1 MTSIIR
7 LWSIVFLLWTS
18 LVFAADCSYRNPVLL
33 GDFPDPSVIRVGH
46 DYYATATEPGWAPL
60 FSIAHSI
67 DLVHWRIVGAVFDDP
82 PAWSVSN
89 YWAPEL
95 VHYRDKFYVYYT
107 ARRKDGPLCVAAAVA
122 DSPSGPYTDRG
133 PLVCQDDGSIDGA
146 HFVDG
151 DGQRYLIWKEDGNS
165 RRVPSVIWMQRLA
178 QDGVTLQGAPWE
190 IIRNDRRWEGKVVEG
205 PYLLER
211 GGWYYLFYSGGAC
224 CGEQCNYALGVARAR
239 SLDGPWEKHPGNP
252 ILTGNDDWRCPG
264 HGTIVEAANQRTY
277 FLYHSYSTQ
286 DFVRGGRFGLLDEVT
301 WGSDGWP
308 SINAA
313 QGPTI
318 VAISPERC
326 SDERALDVNVD
337 EFIESNHAPAW
348 QWPIGQRPELAFV
361 RDRGGWLDVSV
372 PAASERTEVVIGKR
386 APPGKYIATTLV
398 DLAAARAGASAGL
411 AAYASA
417 QQFVAL
423 TAGDGQVTLW
433 SREGGREMVLARV
446 ALGAAKLVQI
456 RMVRTPEAGFRFSF
470 RVDEGEWQPVVTSSG
485 TDAVHKPNSNPV
497 RIALMTVG
505 MAGARGRFGYLRVE
519 RW

>member
-1 MTSIIR
+1 
-7 LWSIVFLLWTS
+7 
-18 LVFAADCSYRNPVLL
+18 
-33 GDFPDPSVIRVGH
+33 
-46 DYYATATEPGWAPL
+46 
-60 FSIAHSI
+60 
-67 DLVHWRIVGAVFDDP
+67 
-82 PAWSVSN
+82 
-89 YWAPEL
+89 
-95 VHYRDKFYVYYT
+95 
-107 ARRKDGPLCVAAAVA
+107 
-122 DSPSGPYTDRG
+122 
-133 PLVCQDDGSIDGA
+133 
-146 HFVDG
+146 
-151 DGQRYLIWKEDGNS
+151 
-165 RRVPSVIWMQRLA
+165 
-178 QDGVTLQGAPWE
+178 
-190 IIRNDRRWEGKVVEG
+190 
-205 PYLLER
+205 
-211 GGWYYLFYSGGAC
+211 
-224 CGEQCNYALGVARAR
+224 
-239 SLDGPWEKHPGNP
+239 
-252 ILTGNDDWRCPG
+252 
-264 HGTIVEAANQRTY
+264 
-277 FLYHSYSTQ
+277 
-286 DFVRGGRFGLLDEVT
+286 VT

-326 SDERALDVNVD
+326 SDERALDVDVD
-337 EFIESNHAPAW
+337 EFIESNLAPAW